1 MVQNILTILAVD
13 VSGFLLLKVAST
25 IAYLVHLPLW
35 ACMTLVLLGGMYYWW
50 RARQ

>member
-1 MVQNILTILAVD
+1 MVKNILTILAVV

-25 IAYLVHLPLW
+25 IAYLVHLLFW
-35 ACMTLVLLGGMYYWW
+35 ACMIVVLLGGMYYWW